1 MAKQI
6 HFGSEARQKIIAGVN
21 ALSDAVRIT
30 LGPKG
35 RNVVIDKKYGAPM
48 ITNDGVTIAK
58 EIDLKDPF
66 ENMGAQ
72 LVKEVATKTND
83 VAGDG
88 TTTATI
94 LAAAMIG
101 EGYKNVTAGANPMH
115 LKKGIDL
122 AVKKVCEHL
131 DAVKTE
137 IGDSKEKIAQV
148 ATISSQDDEVGKL
161 IANMME
167 MVGQDGVI
175 TVEESQSMGLEM
187 EVVKGMHFDNGYI
200 SAYMVTDP
208 ARMEAVYEDV
218 KILITDKK
226 LTSIQEILPLIE
238 KMVQAGRK
246 ELVVIGEDVEGE
258 ALATFVLNKLRGV
271 FSVLA
276 IKAPAYG
283 DRRKEM
289 LRDIAALTGGKVITE
304 ELGLKL
310 ENAEIADLGEARKV
324 IAEKDKTVI
333 VDGKGKKKDVESRI
347 AEIEV
352 LLEKTT
358 SDFDKEKLIERRAK
372 LTGGV
377 GVIKVG
383 AATETELKEKKHR
396 IEDAVSATKAA
407 VSEGI
412 VPGGGVA
419 LLEGAKVLENVKG
432 DADTLTGVQIVKR
445 ALSYPLYQIA
455 ENAGK
460 DGAVI
465 VHKVSE
471 QKEGWG
477 YDASRD
483 EYVDMVK
490 AGIIDPKM
498 VTRSAL
504 QNAASIAG
512 IFLTTEAAITDIPE
526 EKSAGGAPHMHGG
539 MGGMDGMM

>member
-1 MAKQI
+1 
-6 HFGSEARQKIIAGVN
+6 
-21 ALSDAVRIT
+21 
-30 LGPKG
+30 
-35 RNVVIDKKYGAPM
+35 
-48 ITNDGVTIAK
+48 
-58 EIDLKDPF
+58 
-66 ENMGAQ
+66 
-72 LVKEVATKTND
+72 
-83 VAGDG
+83 
-88 TTTATI
+88 
-94 LAAAMIG
+94 
-101 EGYKNVTAGANPMH
+101 
-115 LKKGIDL
+115 
-122 AVKKVCEHL
+122 
-131 DAVKTE
+131 
-137 IGDSKEKIAQV
+137 
-148 ATISSQDDEVGKL
+148 
-161 IANMME
+161 
-167 MVGQDGVI
+167 
-175 TVEESQSMGLEM
+175 
-187 EVVKGMHFDNGYI
+187 
-200 SAYMVTDP
+200 
-208 ARMEAVYEDV
+208 
-218 KILITDKK
+218 
-226 LTSIQEILPLIE
+226 
-238 KMVQAGRK
+238 
-246 ELVVIGEDVEGE
+246 
-258 ALATFVLNKLRGV
+258 V

-289 LRDIAALTGGKVITE
+289 LKDIAALTGGRLITE

-310 ENAEIADLGEARKV
+310 ETAELADLGEARKV

-333 VDGKGKKKDVESRI
+333 VDGKGKKKDVEARI

-352 LLEKTT
+352 LLDKTT

-419 LLEGAKVLENVKG
+419 LMQAAHALDNIKG

-445 ALSYPLYQIA
+445 ALSYPLHQIA

-471 QKEGWG
+471 QKVGWG
-477 YDASRD
+477 YDAAKD
-483 EYVDMVK
+483 EFVDMVK

-526 EKSAGGAPHMHGG
+526 DKPAGGAHMGH
-539 MGGMDGMM
+539 GGMDGMM